1 MRPEIM
7 LLRVTVAL
15 TCVGAAAQMLLYG
28 GPVFS
33 WLWMD
38 LDWSENAAARVESG
52 AAFGLIAA
60 AGLVFWQPARSLLP
74 LIAAWLLFTA
84 LADTLIGTWH
94 PELTI
99 GGHAVRYIAPLA
111 LLALLRKQRTGAE
124 WLLRVGTAATFIF
137 HGLQALLMKAE
148 FLDFIIGAGRN
159 LAGAAIYEDSA
170 RNALIVIGAL
180 DICVGLMILI
190 PYKWRVVAGWLALW
204 GFTTALARVVYAGWG
219 NWPELLIRVAN
230 GAAPLTLL
238 LLWRPN
244 HEEADHAK

>member
-1 MRPEIM
+1 M

-33 WLWMD
+33 WLWMN

-74 LIAAWLLFTA
+74 LVAAWLLFTA

-99 GGHAVRYIAPLA
+99 GAHAVRYMTPLA

-137 HGLQALLMKAE
+137 HGLQALLMKGE
-148 FLDFIIGAGRN
+148 FLDFIIGAGN
-159 LAGAAIYEDSA
+159 SASLAIAEPTA
-170 RNALIVIGAL
+170 RNALLLIGAL
-180 DICVGLMILI
+180 DIAVGLLILL
-190 PYKWRVVAGWLALW
+190 PYKLRLVAGWLALW

-238 LLWRPN
+238 LLWSTHN
-244 HEEADHAK
+244 EEADHAK